1 MGLKETRARLMADPE
16 AAARIKSYA
25 IENQVVA
32 NLAALRRGRATQ
44 KEVAEVLGVS
54 QRRVSAIEHSEDLQ
68 LSTIRGYLEALGL
81 ELDIAA
87 RTPEG
92 ERIEIAV
99 G

>member
-1 MGLKETRARLMADPE
+1 MGLNETRRRLMAEPE
-16 AAARIKSYA
+16 SAARIKGYA

-32 NLAALRRGRATQ
+32 NLAALRHGRATQ
-44 KEVAEVLGVS
+44 KEVAELLGVS
-54 QRRVSAIEHSEDLQ
+54 QRRVSAIERSEDLQ
-68 LSTIRGYLEALGL
+68 LSTIRGYLAALGL

-87 RTPEG
+87 RTPDG